1 MTITHLDPQSGGSMP
16 AGVAS
21 GEERVQPGVVGLST
35 AVVHAMFDGVHSKLA
50 ADGGVL
56 VSSADIHEVDRIAR
70 RAEALRLALV
80 AKADAQQA
88 HRRFGHSSTS
98 AWVAATTRSGGASA
112 QRDVV
117 LATALADGLD
127 LTREAFQAGEVSV
140 SNVGI
145 VVRTMNKLPTT
156 LSPVEREKVHTCLV
170 RDAKQLNPGTFDRA
184 AKVAL
189 AAAEKTAADVADH
202 LEAQLLDEERRAYRS
217 STVTLR
223 DLGNGTTDLRALLPT
238 TVAGILRKVLQSMTA
253 PRRDHLRHAAEAA
266 LVDGQTPAGCFTDGS
281 VAADLLSATSSH
293 GGPGISGPAASGTAA
308 GTSFGTGAQATT
320 GRTGG
325 HGHAAFGTVGAGT
338 TGATGRTA
346 GTFGQEPSGTG
357 ATPATGASAAEATTG
372 TSGHRVEGRNA
383 DWADIDWAH
392 RRGRALTE
400 LIEHLDTEKLTG
412 KVASTVIVTM
422 TAEQVMGAA
431 KAAQLQATVH
441 ELTGTLLPMSP
452 SSAAA
457 TTDTGHLLSA
467 SAARRIACAADLIP
481 AVLGGPSQILDLG
494 RQNRFFNDHQRTA
507 LATLYES
514 CAAADCDRPYAWS
527 ELHHEDPWSKGGL
540 TDLDR
545 AVPLCGYHHRT
556 MHDPGY
562 HHQITREVHAHGNS
576 AGAKTVHFRLRT

>member
-1 MTITHLDPQSGGSMP
+1 MTITQLDPQPGGGMPSGRVSSAASAEPSAP
-16 AGVAS
+16 AAGFAAGGVQS
-21 GEERVQPGVVGLST
+21 DERVTPRVAGFPTTL
-35 AVVHAMFDGVHSKLA
+35 VHTTFDRIHARLA
-50 ADGGVL
+50 AASDGGL
-56 VSSADIHEVDRIAR
+56 VISSADIHEVDRIAR

-80 AKADAQQA
+80 AKADAQQV

-127 LTREAFQAGEVSV
+127 LTREAFEAGEVSV
-140 SNVGI
+140 PNVGI
-145 VVRTMNKLPTT
+145 VVRTMNKLPKT
-156 LSPVEREKVHTCLV
+156 LTPVEREKVQTSLV
-170 RDAKQLNPGTFDRA
+170 RQAAHLNPGKFDRA

-189 AAAEKTAADVADH
+189 AAAEKTAAEVADH

-223 DLGNGTTDLRALLPT
+223 DLGNGTTELRALLPT

-253 PRRDHLRHAAEAA
+253 PRRDHLRHAAEKA
-266 LVDGQTPAGCFTDGS
+266 LADGQTPAGCFTDGS
-281 VAADLLSATSSH
+281 VAADLLSAT
-293 GGPGISGPAASGTAA
+293 GTC
-308 GTSFGTGAQATT
+308 GTGA
-320 GRTGG
+320 
-325 HGHAAFGTVGAGT
+325 GAHTT

-346 GTFGQEPSGTG
+346 GAFGQEPFGIG
-357 ATPATGASAAEATTG
+357 AAAAEAATGASG
-372 TSGHRVEGRNA
+372 RRSEGRNA

-431 KAAQLQATVH
+431 KVAELQATVH
-441 ELTGTLLPMSP
+441 ELTGTLLAMSP

-457 TTDTGHLLSA
+457 STDTGHLLSA
-467 SAARRIACAADLIP
+467 SAARRIACAADILP
-481 AVLGGPSQILDLG
+481 AVLGGDSQILDLG
-494 RQNRFFNDHQRTA
+494 RQNRFFNEHQRTA
-507 LATLYES
+507 LATIYET

-545 AVPLCGYHHRT
+545 AIPLCGYHHRK
-556 MHDPGY
+556 MHDPACQ
-562 HHQITREVHAHGNS
+562 HEITRDDHAPR
-576 AGAKTVHFRLRT
+576 AKTVYFTLRA

>member
-1 MTITHLDPQSGGSMP
+1 MPSGGVSSAASAASVEPSAP
-16 AGVAS
+16 AAGGAVAVGGVQS
-21 GEERVQPGVVGLST
+21 DERVTPRVVGLPT
-35 AVVHAMFDGVHSKLA
+35 TLVHTTFDRIHARLA
-50 ADGGVL
+50 ASDSDV
-56 VSSADIHEVDRIAR
+56 VISSADIHEADRIVR

-80 AKADAQQA
+80 ARADQQQV

-98 AWVAATTRSGGASA
+98 AWVAATTRSGGAAA

-117 LATALADGLD
+117 LATALAEGLEQ
-127 LTREAFQAGEVSV
+127 TREAFHAGEVSV

-145 VVRTMNKLPTT
+145 VVRTMSKLPKT
-156 LSPVEREKVHTCLV
+156 LTPVDREKVQTSLV
-170 RDAKQLNPGTFDRA
+170 RQAAHLNPGKFDRA

-189 AAAEKTAADVADH
+189 AAAEKTAAEVADH

-253 PRRDHLRHAAEAA
+253 PRRDHLRHAAEKA
-266 LVDGQTPAGCFTDGS
+266 LADGQTPAGCFTDGS
-281 VAADLLSATSSH
+281 VAADLLRAT
-293 GGPGISGPAASGTAA
+293 GTC
-308 GTSFGTGAQATT
+308 GTGAGAHTTTGATT
-320 GRTGG
+320 T
-325 HGHAAFGTVGAGT
+325 HEHASFGAGAT
-338 TGATGRTA
+338 TPSSATGRTA
-346 GTFGQEPSGTG
+346 GTFGQEPFGIG
-357 ATPATGASAAEATTG
+357 ATAAAGASG
-372 TSGHRVEGRNA
+372 QRVEGRNA

-422 TAEQVMGAA
+422 TAEQVLGAA
-431 KAAQLQATVH
+431 KAAELQATVH
-441 ELTGTLLPMSP
+441 ELTGTLLAMSP

-457 TTDTGHLLSA
+457 STDTGHLMSA
-467 SAARRIACAADLIP
+467 SAARRIACAADIIP

-494 RQNRFFNDHQRTA
+494 RQNRFFNEHQRTA
-507 LATLYES
+507 LATLYET

-545 AVPLCGYHHRT
+545 AIPLCGYHHRT

-562 HHQITREVHAHGNS
+562 HHEITREARAHGNGP
-576 AGAKTVHFRLRT
+576 GAKTVHFQRRS